1 MADET
6 VDIGIPEPEGSADI
20 IETDYQI
27 GQDNFETQVGP
38 FRFDFHNPVFVISGV
53 LIVIFTAIALI
64 WPEGSR
70 DLFLSIRDYVKSS
83 FDWFFLMSANLFVV
97 FSLLLIVSPWGSV
110 RLGGSEATPD
120 YSYPAWFAML
130 FAAGMG
136 IGLMFFGVL
145 EPVYYFGTP
154 WGDQPL
160 GGEIG
165 IVDGVVASEA
175 TTAAAREMAMAA
187 TIFHWGLHPWA
198 IYAIVAL
205 ALALFSYNKG
215 LPLTIRSAFYPI
227 LGERVWGGWGNAI
240 DTIAAFATLFGL
252 ATSLGI
258 GATQVASGLTEVF
271 GSGAGAEGTRN
282 FMGFLWGNPV
292 PEGQSDPNSSVL
304 LVLIIGFIT
313 AIALVSVMRGLDGG
327 VKVLSEINMGLA
339 ALLLAFVF
347 FVGPTAAIL
356 GDFFGGL
363 WAYAKNIVPLSNP
376 VGREDTGFLHGW
388 TTFYWAWW
396 ISWSPFV
403 GMFIARVSRGRTVR
417 EFITCVLL
425 IPSLVCIF
433 WMATFGGTAISQV
446 IAGATESGVFQNVI
460 ASYRPEISLFSMLG
474 ELPLASITSTLA
486 VLLVIIFFVTSS
498 DSGSLVID
506 TITAGGKVDA
516 PVIQRVFWCI
526 FEGAVAAVLLVGAAG
541 TAGLDSLQAMVISTG
556 LLFTVVLLVMCWSIL
571 MGLISERRNT

>member
-1 MADET
+1 MSDT
-6 VDIGIPEPEGSADI
+6 DNQGIPEPEGRADI
-20 IETDYQI
+20 IETDYEI
-27 GQDNFETQVGP
+27 GQDNLETKLGP
-38 FRFDFHNPVFVISGV
+38 FRIDIHNPVFAISG
-53 LIVIFTAIALI
+53 IAVILFVAIALI
-64 WPEGSR
+64 WPEGAR
-70 DLFLSIRDYVKSS
+70 DTFLSMRDFVKSQ
-83 FDWFFLMSANLFVV
+83 FDWFFLMSANLFVI
-97 FSLLLIVSPWGSV
+97 FALLLIVSPWGSV
-110 RLGGSEATPD
+110 RLGGTEATPD
-120 YSYPAWFAML
+120 YSYIAWFSML

-160 GGEIG
+160 GGELG

-175 TTAAAREMAMAA
+175 AVAEARQRAMAA

-227 LGERVWGGWGNAI
+227 LGERVWGAWGNAI

-271 GSGAGAEGTRN
+271 GSGEAADGTRN
-282 FMGFLWGNPV
+282 FLGFLWGNADSS
-292 PEGQSDPNSSVL
+292 SDSSLL
-304 LVLIIGFIT
+304 LVLIIAFIT
-313 AIALVSVMRGLDGG
+313 AIALVSVLRGLDGG
-327 VKVLSEINMGLA
+327 VKVLSEINMGFA
-339 ALLLAFVF
+339 ALLLVFVF
-347 FVGPTAAIL
+347 LVGPSLDII
-356 GDFFGGL
+356 GDFFKGL
-363 WAYAKNIVPLSNP
+363 MGYARDIVPLSNP

-417 EFITCVLL
+417 EFLIAVLL
-425 IPSLVCIF
+425 VPSLVCVF

-446 IAGATESGVFQNVI
+446 VEGATESGVFQTVI
-460 ASYRPEISLFSMLG
+460 ANYSPELSLFAMLG
-474 ELPLASITSTLA
+474 ELPLASITSMLA
-486 VLLVIIFFVTSS
+486 VVLVVVFFVTSS

-526 FEGAVAAVLLVGAAG
+526 FEGAVAAVLLLGAAG

-556 LLFTVVLLVMCWSIL
+556 LFFTVVLLVMCFSIL
-571 MGLISERRNT
+571 KGLISEKRSH